1 MPLTRVLLFMGIVV
15 ALNLEMMLYNNNLL
29 LLIIE
34 IIAVTELVI
43 FLVM

>member
-15 ALNLEMMLYNNNLL
+15 ALNLEMMLYKNNLL
-29 LLIIE
+29 SLIIE
-34 IIAVTELVI
+34 IIAVTDLVI

>member
-1 MPLTRVLLFMGIVV
+1 MGIVV

>member
-1 MPLTRVLLFMGIVV
+1 MGIVV
-15 ALNLEMMLYNNNLL
+15 ALNLEMMLYKNNLL
-29 LLIIE
+29 SLIIE

>member
-15 ALNLEMMLYNNNLL
+15 ALNLEMMLYKNNLL

>member
-1 MPLTRVLLFMGIVV
+1 MGIVV
-15 ALNLEMMLYNNNLL
+15 ALNLEMMLYKNNLL